1 MFLFEVYLQ
10 KNRMKQSNGN
20 NNIAK
25 LFLWLLVNHIDEWCI
40 ANCDPYKVKDLDE
53 GSNLFIYSILP
64 PPHSLTLLFILL
76 CFLHLISENGSKMCF
91 LKRLYPR

>member
-1 MFLFEVYLQ
+1 MFQFEVYLQ

-25 LFLWLLVNHIDEWCI
+25 LFVWLLVNHIDEWCI

-64 PPHSLTLLFILL
+64 PPPIPSHYCLFCYVFYI
-76 CFLHLISENGSKMCF
+76 
-91 LKRLYPR
+91 